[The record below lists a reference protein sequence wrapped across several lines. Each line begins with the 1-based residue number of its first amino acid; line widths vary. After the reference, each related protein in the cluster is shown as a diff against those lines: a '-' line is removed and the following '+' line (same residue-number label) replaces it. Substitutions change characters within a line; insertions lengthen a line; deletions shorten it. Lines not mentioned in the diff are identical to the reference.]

1 MAHLLN
7 KPRTERGMATLNN
20 ILSAAAQVFFEKGYY
35 GANVN
40 EIAKLAGVAT
50 GTVYIYFDGKY
61 NLYKYLL
68 LQCSHQIR
76 KHLSLATKD
85 CKTRREAE
93 RVGLHSWLEFTLQ
106 NQYMYNII
114 WESLY
119 VDRQLFREYYDAFC
133 QSYVKGLENAKLKG
147 EVREID
153 STVLSYVLMGAT
165 SFLGLHWGVFHDGKA
180 DLDYVVNE
188 FMKILDGGM
197 FTSLP
202 MMPMGE
208 IPKAQAP
215 AGNMMFHVEVDED
228 FFEDLYGKEGQKKSG
243 PSSDEK

>member
-7 KPRTERGMATLNN
+7 RPRTERGMATLNN
-20 ILSAAAQVFFEKGYY
+20 ILSAAAQIFFEKGYY

-93 RVGLHSWLEFTLQ
+93 RVGLRSWLEFTLQ

-119 VDRQLFREYYDAFC
+119 VDRKLFRDYYDTFC
-133 QSYVKGLENAKLKG
+133 QSYIKGLESSKLTG
-147 EVREID
+147 EVRNID
-153 STVLSYVLMGAT
+153 STVLAYTLMGAT
-165 SFLGLHWGVFHDGKA
+165 SFLGLHWGIFYEGNP
-180 DLDYVVNE
+180 DLDYVVDE

-202 MMPMGE
+202 ETMPPPM
-208 IPKAQAP
+208 PKAQKSMQ
-215 AGNMMFHVEVDED
+215 NMMFHVEVDED
-228 FFEDLYGKEGQKKSG
+228 FFEDLYGKEGTKG
-243 PSSDEK
+243 DDSSEGN